1 MAKGSS
7 KYKHPPMSPR
17 GRALEALSGHG
28 GNAAGDAYQTYQQV
42 GFEDVPAMYD
52 SMAGVPKALTRGDS
66 KPDFNGSP
74 FTAKATTSTGN
85 TSPVPYITG
94 KE

>member
-1 MAKGSS
+1 MAKGPS
-7 KYKHPPMSPR
+7 KYKHPPMSSR

-28 GNAAGDAYQTYQQV
+28 GNAAGDAYETYQMT

-66 KPDFNGSP
+66 KPDLNPSP
-74 FTAKATTSTGN
+74 FREQAAPSTGI
-85 TSPVPYITG
+85 TSPIPYISG

>member
-17 GRALEALSGHG
+17 GRALEAISGHG
-28 GNAAGDAYQTYQQV
+28 GNAAGDAYETFQMV

-52 SMAGVPKALTRGDS
+52 SMAGVPKAMTANDS
-66 KPDFNGSP
+66 KPNYGESP
-74 FTAKATTSTGN
+74 FTGNVLKDATTI
-85 TSPVPYITG
+85 PYITG
-94 KE
+94 EE